1 MKTKN
6 FLVLL
11 VAVFALAILAVSNAS
26 AANFDRIGINE
37 QLETDDNRI
46 TQVFAGETI
55 KVSTVV
61 TMGADEQIWNARIT
75 ARLIG
80 QSGTLVE
87 SKEFVAVKGK
97 TYSQT
102 LFLKVPFDLD
112 PSQQR
117 FTLLVTIE
125 GTDAGEAGRKE
136 ISLVV
141 QRESYQLE
149 VLAFDAMNE
158 VKAGENLALDVV
170 LQNRGYLKAENAYL
184 RATIPE
190 LGISKTVFYGDLYPT
205 DKSGDNEEDAVER
218 RMFLSIPS
226 NAAEGL
232 YTLELEAFNDDS
244 STLTSKK
251 IFVTSAAEDSRVVSS
266 SSSKTFAVGEET
278 IYTMTLVNAGNSIKI
293 YDLVVDSDSGLNVEL
308 DESVVAVPAGSS
320 RTVQMRVTASEN
332 GRQDFTVNIRS
343 DNQIVDSAEFTAN
356 VEGTRNIAGNAA
368 VLLTVVLAVVF
379 LVLLIVLI
387 VLLTRKPEKTENF
400 GESYY

>member
-37 QLETDDNRI
+37 QLETDDVRI
-46 TQVFAGETI
+46 TEVFAGETI

-61 TMGADEQIWNARIT
+61 TMGADEQIWDARIT

-87 SKEFVAVKGK
+87 SKEFVAVAGK

-102 LFLKVPFDLD
+102 LFVKVPFDLD
-112 PSQQR
+112 TSQRR

-125 GTDAGEAGRKE
+125 GTGAGEAGRE
-136 ISLVV
+136 ERILDV

-190 LGISKTVFYGDLYPT
+190 LGISKTVFYGDLYPK
-205 DKSGDNEEDAVER
+205 DNSGDHEEDAVER

-293 YDLVVDSDSGLNVEL
+293 YDLIVDSDSGLNVEF

-343 DNQIVDSAEFTAN
+343 GDQIVDSAEFTAN